1 MKKIVLLCLIIG
13 FSSAAECKY
22 WGYYQE
28 AETQHRITSKLLC
41 SFAQVESRENPNA
54 INRNTNGS
62 VDIGVM
68 QINSSWL
75 PKLAKYGI
83 KLNDLFEP
91 KTNIMVGAWV
101 LSQCHA
107 SFGESW
113 KAIDCYNKGAR
124 KAKDNSKYNQLI
136 LEAYNTIR
144 VPLQPQKEKEVE
156 NPLESSIA
164 IIENGS

>member
-1 MKKIVLLCLIIG
+1 MRKIIFLCFLITLA
-13 FSSAAECKY
+13 SATECRY
-22 WGYYQE
+22 WNYYQE
-28 AETQHRITSKLLC
+28 AEAQHRITPKLLC
-41 SFAQVESRENPNA
+41 SFAKVESKENPNA

-62 VDIGVM
+62 FDVGVM

-75 PKLAKYGI
+75 PTLNKYGI
-83 KLNDLFEP
+83 TLNSLLDP

-113 KAIDCYNKGAR
+113 KSIDCYNKGAR
-124 KAKDNSKYNQLI
+124 KAKNNSKYNQLI
-136 LEAYNTIR
+136 QEAYNTIQT
-144 VPLQPQKEKEVE
+144 PPQPPKEI
-156 NPLESSIA
+156 NIPLENSIA

>member
-1 MKKIVLLCLIIG
+1 MIT
-13 FSSAAECKY
+13 FSSASECRY

-28 AETQHRITSKLLC
+28 AEVTHRITPKLLC
-41 SFAQVESRENPNA
+41 SFAKVESKEDPKA

-62 VDIGVM
+62 FDVGVM

-75 PKLAKYGI
+75 PILSKYGI
-83 KLNDLFEP
+83 TLNDLFYP

-113 KAIDCYNKGAR
+113 KAIDCYNKGAKR
-124 KAKDNSKYNQLI
+124 AKNNSKYNQKI
-136 LEAYNTIR
+136 LEAYNTIQI
-144 VPLQPQKEKEVE
+144 PIQPKKEKEVE
-156 NPLESSIA
+156 TPLESSIA